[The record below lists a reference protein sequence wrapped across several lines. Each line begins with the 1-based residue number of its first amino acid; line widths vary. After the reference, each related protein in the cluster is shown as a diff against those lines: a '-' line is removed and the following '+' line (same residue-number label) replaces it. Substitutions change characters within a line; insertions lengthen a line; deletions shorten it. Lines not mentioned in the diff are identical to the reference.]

1 MAAFIGNMSINDPL
15 EVNDRWSFPSTC
27 PLGFKLLE
35 EQELGRHCVRNVS
48 AVALCLRGLIG
59 DWVELEWVFDHCVLC
74 NRRKGCEGRCLAERS
89 LVNLVVLRALP
100 RLLGLRLT
108 IEPFTRLILLLFD
121 LLFE

>member
-1 MAAFIGNMSINDPL
+1 MTAFIGNMTINDPL

-35 EQELGRHCVRNVS
+35 QQELGRYCVRNIS

-59 DWVELEWVFDHCVLC
+59 DWMELKRVFDHRILC
-74 NRRKGCEGRCLAERS
+74 YRRKGCEGRCLAERS
-89 LVNLVVLRALP
+89 LVYLVVLRALP

-108 IEPFTRLILLLFD
+108 IEPFTRLILLLFN